1 MKIPINRDF
10 FLNKNFIFERLTKL
24 MIKVKSI
31 SLFLFFL
38 FSSSYLVAQNYNKEK
53 TEIKRLLDQASS
65 DYNNAHY
72 EKALEFSK
80 QALIISFGINDD
92 LYIAQSYNTLGVIY
106 DECSYSQKAI
116 EFYFKALSHAQK
128 TNKVKLLNW
137 IYGNLGSVYYY
148 NLNDV
153 SKGLNYFKKALYYA
167 EKIKDTK
174 DIINT
179 KMNIVSAFYAV
190 NKYDE
195 GNQYLIGIKEYVQKY
210 GNKENKMMLAS
221 LLGIHATNHNNKAE
235 AEQHYTKAQ
244 EIAKDIR
251 YDSYLISIY
260 DNLVYHYK
268 HFQETEKAK
277 KYKEKS
283 DSLSKVVYSEDKLDK
298 LQKAALQIELDEY
311 KNQLERIELVNE
323 KHQQSK
329 KDSKLIVILF
339 IVILIILLLLLL
351 TLYKNAKIREQTNH
365 ELELANEAL
374 KEAKEKAE
382 EASQLKSQFVST
394 ITHELRTPLY
404 GVIGITNIILDE
416 HKELF
421 NNPHLKSLKF
431 SAKYLLS
438 LVNDILQ
445 INKIEEKRIV
455 LENHIF
461 NLTDEITLIK
471 NSVEYIADKNNDVL
485 TIEID
490 TAIPEFL
497 IGDKLRLS
505 QIIMNL
511 VSNALK
517 FTKNGEVA
525 IYADLKNVEG
535 KTYFIE
541 FKVKDTGIGIAKEDQ
556 EKIFEKFVQIE
567 RKEEDYQGTG
577 LGLSIVSSLVKL
589 FNSEIHIVSEEN
601 IGTTFS
607 FIIGFEFDEDKSK
620 EIINNIEVDL
630 SSRHLCNILVVEDNK
645 INQVVTKKII
655 EGSNMSCSIVD
666 DGFAALVALERES
679 FDLILMD
686 INMPLINGF
695 DTSRKIREKGITI
708 PIIALTA
715 FDKQEVVEQAIS
727 AGMNDVLMKPFE
739 PSMLFQVIQNQ
750 VNKR

>member
-1 MKIPINRDF
+1 
-10 FLNKNFIFERLTKL
+10 
-24 MIKVKSI
+24 MIKAKYI
-31 SLFLFFL
+31 CLLLFFL
-38 FSSSYLVAQNYNKEK
+38 FSYTNLVAQDFNKEK
-53 TEIKRLLDQASS
+53 TEIKRLLDQAFS
-65 DYNNAHY
+65 DFNNAQY
-72 EKALEFSK
+72 DKALESSK
-80 QALIISFGINDD
+80 QALINSFGINDD
-92 LYIAQSYNTLGVIY
+92 SYIAQSYNTLGVIY
-106 DECSYSQKAI
+106 NECSDSKKAI
-116 EFYFKALSHAQK
+116 EFYLKALSYAKK
-128 TNKVKLLNW
+128 TNKDKLLNW
-137 IYGNLGSVYYY
+137 IYGNIGSVYYY

-153 SKGLNYFKKALYYA
+153 PKGLNYYKKALYYA
-167 EKIKDTK
+167 EKIKDST

-179 KMNIVSAFYAV
+179 KINIVSAYYAI

-195 GNQYLIGIKEYVQKY
+195 GNLYLKGIQEHVQKNGDK
-210 GNKENKMMLAS
+210 GNKMILAS
-221 LLGIHATNHNNKAE
+221 LLGTYATSHNKKAE
-235 AEQHYTKAQ
+235 AEQYYAKAQ
-244 EIAKDIR
+244 EIAKEIR

-260 DNLVYHYK
+260 DNLVHHYK
-268 HFQETEKAK
+268 RYQDPEKAK
-277 KYKEKS
+277 KYNEKS
-283 DSLSKVVYSEDKLDK
+283 DSLSKVVYSEDKLNK

-329 KDSKLIVILF
+329 KDSNLIVLLF

-351 TLYKNAKIREQTNH
+351 TLYKNVKIREQANH
-365 ELELANEAL
+365 ELELVNEAL
-374 KEAKEKAE
+374 IEAKEKAE
-382 EASQLKSQFVST
+382 EASLLKSQFVST

-421 NNPHLKSLKF
+421 NSPHLKSLKF

-455 LENHIF
+455 LESLIF

-485 TIEID
+485 TVEID

-525 IYADLKNVEG
+525 IFADLKYVKD

-577 LGLSIVSSLVKL
+577 LGLSIVSSLIKL
-589 FNSEIHIVSEEN
+589 FNSEIDIVSEEN

-607 FIIGFEFDEDKSK
+607 FTIGFEFDEDKSK
-620 EIINNIEVDL
+620 DIINNIEVDL
-630 SSRHLCNILVVEDNK
+630 STSQLYNILVVEDNK
-645 INQVVTKKII
+645 INQVVTKKMI
-655 EGSNMSCSIVD
+655 EVSNMSCTIVD

-679 FDLILMD
+679 FDLVLMD

-715 FDKQEVVEQAIS
+715 FDKQEVAEQAIS

-750 VNKR
+750 VNKRETAN

>member
-1 MKIPINRDF
+1 
-10 FLNKNFIFERLTKL
+10 
-24 MIKVKSI
+24 MIKAKYI
-31 SLFLFFL
+31 SLLLFFL
-38 FSSSYLVAQNYNKEK
+38 FSYTNLVAQDYNKEK
-53 TEIKRLLDQASS
+53 TEIKRLLDQAFS
-65 DYNNAHY
+65 DFNNAQY
-72 EKALEFSK
+72 DKALESSK
-80 QALIISFGINDD
+80 QALINSFGINDD
-92 LYIAQSYNTLGVIY
+92 SYIAQSYNTLGVIY
-106 DECSYSQKAI
+106 NECSDSKKAI
-116 EFYFKALSHAQK
+116 EFYLKALSYAKK

-137 IYGNLGSVYYY
+137 IYGNIGSVYYY

-153 SKGLNYFKKALYYA
+153 PKGLNYYKKALYYA
-167 EKIKDTK
+167 EKMKDSK

-179 KMNIVSAFYAV
+179 KINIVSAYYAI

-195 GNQYLIGIKEYVQKY
+195 GNLYLKGIQEHVQKN
-210 GNKENKMMLAS
+210 GDKENIMILAS
-221 LLGIHATNHNNKAE
+221 LLGTYATSHNKKAE
-235 AEQHYTKAQ
+235 AEQYYAKAQ
-244 EIAKDIR
+244 EIAKEIR

-260 DNLVYHYK
+260 DNLVHHYK
-268 HFQETEKAK
+268 RYQEPEKAK
-277 KYKEKS
+277 KYNEKS
-283 DSLSKVVYSEDKLDK
+283 DSLSKVVYSEDKLNK

-351 TLYKNAKIREQTNH
+351 TLYKNVKIREQANH
-365 ELELANEAL
+365 ELELVNLAL
-374 KEAKEKAE
+374 IEAKEKAE

-421 NNPHLKSLKF
+421 HSPHLKSLKF

-455 LENHIF
+455 LESLIF

-485 TIEID
+485 TVEID

-525 IYADLKNVEG
+525 IFADLKHIED

-577 LGLSIVSSLVKL
+577 LGLSIVSSLIKL
-589 FNSEIHIVSEEN
+589 FNSEIDIVSEEN

-607 FIIGFEFDEDKSK
+607 FTIGFEFDEDKSK
-620 EIINNIEVDL
+620 DIINNIEVDL
-630 SSRHLCNILVVEDNK
+630 STSQLYNILVVEDNK
-645 INQVVTKKII
+645 INQVVTKKMIDV
-655 EGSNMSCSIVD
+655 SNMSCTIVD

-715 FDKQEVVEQAIS
+715 FDKQEVAEQAIS

-750 VNKR
+750 VNKRETAD

>member
-1 MKIPINRDF
+1 
-10 FLNKNFIFERLTKL
+10 
-24 MIKVKSI
+24 MIKVKYI
-31 SLFLFFL
+31 RLLLFFL
-38 FSSSYLVAQNYNKEK
+38 FSYTNLVAQDYDKEK
-53 TEIKRLLDQASS
+53 TEIKRLLDQAFS
-65 DYNNAHY
+65 DYNNAQY
-72 EKALEFSK
+72 DKALESSK
-80 QALIISFGINDD
+80 QALINSFVINDD
-92 LYIAQSYNTLGVIY
+92 SYLAQSYNTLGVIY
-106 DECSYSQKAI
+106 NECSDSKKAI
-116 EFYFKALSHAQK
+116 EFYLKALSYAKK

-137 IYGNLGSVYYY
+137 IYGNIGSVYYY

-153 SKGLNYFKKALYYA
+153 PKGLNYYKKALYYA
-167 EKIKDTK
+167 EKIKDST

-179 KMNIVSAFYAV
+179 KINIVSAYYAI

-195 GNQYLIGIKEYVQKY
+195 GNLYLKGIQEHIQKN
-210 GNKENKMMLAS
+210 GVKENKMILAS
-221 LLGIHATNHNNKAE
+221 LLGTYATSHNKKDE
-235 AEQHYTKAQ
+235 AEQYYAKAQ
-244 EIAKDIR
+244 EIAKEIR

-260 DNLVYHYK
+260 DNLVHHYK
-268 HFQETEKAK
+268 RYQEPEKAK
-277 KYKEKS
+277 KYNEKS
-283 DSLSKVVYSEDKLDK
+283 DSLSKVVYSEDKLNK

-311 KNQLERIELVNE
+311 KNQLERMELVNE

-329 KDSKLIVILF
+329 KDSKLIIILF
-339 IVILIILLLLLL
+339 IIILIILLLLLL
-351 TLYKNAKIREQTNH
+351 SLYKNVKIREQANH
-365 ELELANEAL
+365 ELQLANEAL
-374 KEAKEKAE
+374 IEAKEKAE

-421 NNPHLKSLKF
+421 NSPHLKSLKF

-455 LENHIF
+455 LESLIF
-461 NLTDEITLIK
+461 NLTDEITMIK

-485 TIEID
+485 TVEID

-525 IYADLKNVEG
+525 VFANLKNVVD

-541 FKVKDTGIGIAKEDQ
+541 FQVKDTGIGIAKEDQ

-577 LGLSIVSSLVKL
+577 LGLSIVLSLIKL
-589 FNSEIHIVSEEN
+589 FNSEIDIVSEEN

-607 FIIGFEFDEDKSK
+607 FTIGFEFDEDKSK

-630 SSRHLCNILVVEDNK
+630 STSQLYNILVVEDNK
-645 INQVVTKKII
+645 INQVVTKKMI
-655 EGSNMSCSIVD
+655 EVSNMSCTIVD

-679 FDLILMD
+679 FDIVLMD

-715 FDKQEVVEQAIS
+715 FDKQEVAEQAIS

-739 PSMLFQVIQNQ
+739 PSMLFQIIQNQ
-750 VNKR
+750 VNKRETAN

>member
-1 MKIPINRDF
+1 
-10 FLNKNFIFERLTKL
+10 
-24 MIKVKSI
+24 MIKVKYI
-31 SLFLFFL
+31 SLLLFFL
-38 FSSSYLVAQNYNKEK
+38 FSYTNLVAQDYNKEK
-53 TEIKRLLDQASS
+53 TEIKRLLDQAFS
-65 DYNNAHY
+65 DYNNAQY
-72 EKALEFSK
+72 DKALDSSK

-106 DECSYSQKAI
+106 DKCSDSKKAI
-116 EFYFKALSHAQK
+116 EFYFKALSYAKK

-153 SKGLNYFKKALYYA
+153 PKGLNYFKKALFYA
-167 EKIKDTK
+167 EKIKDSK

-179 KMNIVSAFYAV
+179 KMNIVSAYYAI

-195 GNQYLIGIKEYVQKY
+195 GNLYLKGIKEHIQKY
-210 GNKENKMMLAS
+210 GNKENKMMLTS
-221 LLGIHATNHNNKAE
+221 LLGIYATNHNRKAE
-235 AEQHYTKAQ
+235 AEQYYAKAQ
-244 EIAKDIR
+244 EIAKEIR

-268 HFQETEKAK
+268 HYQETEKAK
-277 KYKEKS
+277 KYNEKS

-311 KNQLERIELVNE
+311 KNQLERIEQVNE
-323 KHQQSK
+323 KHKQSK

-351 TLYKNAKIREQTNH
+351 TLYKNVKIREQANH

-374 KEAKEKAE
+374 IEAKEKAE

-455 LENHIF
+455 LEGLIF

-525 IYADLKNVEG
+525 IYADLKNVED

-567 RKEEDYQGTG
+567 RKDEDYQGTG

-607 FIIGFEFDEDKSK
+607 FTIGFEFDEDKSK

-630 SSRHLCNILVVEDNK
+630 STRHLYNILVVEDNK

-655 EGSNMSCSIVD
+655 ELSNMSCTIVD

-695 DTSRKIREKGITI
+695 DTSRKIRAKGITI

-715 FDKQEVVEQAIS
+715 FDKQEVAEQAIS

-750 VNKR
+750 VNKRETTY

>member
-1 MKIPINRDF
+1 
-10 FLNKNFIFERLTKL
+10 
-24 MIKVKSI
+24 MIKVKYI
-31 SLFLFFL
+31 SLLLFFL
-38 FSSSYLVAQNYNKEK
+38 FSYTNLVAQDYNKEK
-53 TEIKRLLDQASS
+53 TEIKRLLDQAIS
-65 DYNNAHY
+65 DYNNAQY
-72 EKALEFSK
+72 DKALESSK
-80 QALIISFGINDD
+80 QALINSFGINDD
-92 LYIAQSYNTLGVIY
+92 SYIAQSYNTLGVIY
-106 DECSYSQKAI
+106 NECSDSKKAI
-116 EFYFKALSHAQK
+116 EFYLKALSYAKK
-128 TNKVKLLNW
+128 TNKDKLLNW
-137 IYGNLGSVYYY
+137 IYGNIGSVYYY

-153 SKGLNYFKKALYYA
+153 PKGLNYYKKALYYA
-167 EKIKDTK
+167 EKMKDST

-179 KMNIVSAFYAV
+179 KINIVSAYYAI

-195 GNQYLIGIKEYVQKY
+195 GNLYLKGIQEHVQKN
-210 GNKENKMMLAS
+210 GDQENKMILAS
-221 LLGIHATNHNNKAE
+221 LLGTYATSHNKKAE
-235 AEQHYTKAQ
+235 AEQYYAKAQ
-244 EIAKDIR
+244 EIAKEIR

-260 DNLVYHYK
+260 DNLVHHYK
-268 HFQETEKAK
+268 RYQEPEKAK
-277 KYKEKS
+277 KYNEKS

-329 KDSKLIVILF
+329 KDSKLIIILF

-351 TLYKNAKIREQTNH
+351 SLYKNVKIREQANH
-365 ELELANEAL
+365 ELQLANEAL
-374 KEAKEKAE
+374 IEAKEKAE

-421 NNPHLKSLKF
+421 NSPHLKSLKF

-455 LENHIF
+455 LESLIF
-461 NLTDEITLIK
+461 NLTDEITMIK

-485 TIEID
+485 TVEID

-525 IYADLKNVEG
+525 IFANLKNVVD

-541 FKVKDTGIGIAKEDQ
+541 FQVKDTGIGIAKEDQ

-577 LGLSIVSSLVKL
+577 LGLSIVLSLIKL
-589 FNSEIHIVSEEN
+589 FNSEIDIVSEEN

-607 FIIGFEFDEDKSK
+607 FTIGFEFDEDKSK

-630 SSRHLCNILVVEDNK
+630 STSQLYNILVVEDNK
-645 INQVVTKKII
+645 INQVVTKKMI
-655 EGSNMSCSIVD
+655 EVSNMSCTIVD

-679 FDLILMD
+679 FDIVLMD

-715 FDKQEVVEQAIS
+715 FDKQEVAEQAIS

-739 PSMLFQVIQNQ
+739 SSMLFQVIQNQ
-750 VNKR
+750 VNKRETAN

>member
-1 MKIPINRDF
+1 
-10 FLNKNFIFERLTKL
+10 
-24 MIKVKSI
+24 MIKAKYI
-31 SLFLFFL
+31 SLLLFFL
-38 FSSSYLVAQNYNKEK
+38 LSFTNLVAQDYNKEK
-53 TEIKRLLDQASS
+53 TEIKRLLDQAISE
-65 DYNNAHY
+65 YNNAQY
-72 EKALEFSK
+72 DKALESSK

-92 LYIAQSYNTLGVIY
+92 SYIAQSYNTLGVIY
-106 DECSYSQKAI
+106 NECSDSKKAI
-116 EFYFKALSHAQK
+116 EFYLKALSYAKK

-137 IYGNLGSVYYY
+137 IYGNIGSVYYY

-153 SKGLNYFKKALYYA
+153 PKGLNYYKKALYYA
-167 EKIKDTK
+167 EKIKDST

-179 KMNIVSAFYAV
+179 KINIVSAYYAI

-195 GNQYLIGIKEYVQKY
+195 GNLYLKGIQEYVQKN
-210 GNKENKMMLAS
+210 GDKENKMILAS
-221 LLGIHATNHNNKAE
+221 LLGTYATSHNKKAE
-235 AEQHYTKAQ
+235 AEQYYAKAQ
-244 EIAKDIR
+244 EIAKEIR

-260 DNLVYHYK
+260 DNLVHHYK
-268 HFQETEKAK
+268 RYQDPEKAK
-277 KYKEKS
+277 KYYEKS
-283 DSLSKVVYSEDKLDK
+283 DSLSKVVYSEDKLNK

-329 KDSKLIVILF
+329 KDSNLIVLLF

-351 TLYKNAKIREQTNH
+351 TLYKNVKIREQANH
-365 ELELANEAL
+365 ELELVNEAL
-374 KEAKEKAE
+374 IEAKEKAE
-382 EASQLKSQFVST
+382 EASLLKSQFVST

-421 NNPHLKSLKF
+421 NSPHLKSLKF

-455 LENHIF
+455 LESLIF

-485 TIEID
+485 TVEID

-525 IYADLKNVEG
+525 IFADLKYVKD

-577 LGLSIVSSLVKL
+577 LGLSIVSSLIKL
-589 FNSEIHIVSEEN
+589 FNSEIDIVSEEN
-601 IGTTFS
+601 VGTTFS
-607 FIIGFEFDEDKSK
+607 FTIGFEFDEDKSK
-620 EIINNIEVDL
+620 DIINNIEVDL
-630 SSRHLCNILVVEDNK
+630 STSQLYNILVVEDNK
-645 INQVVTKKII
+645 INQVVTKKMI
-655 EGSNMSCSIVD
+655 EVSNMSCTIVD

-679 FDLILMD
+679 FDLVLMD

-715 FDKQEVVEQAIS
+715 FDKQEVAEQAIS

-750 VNKR
+750 VNKRETAN

>member
-1 MKIPINRDF
+1 
-10 FLNKNFIFERLTKL
+10 
-24 MIKVKSI
+24 MIKVKYI
-31 SLFLFFL
+31 RLLLFFL
-38 FSSSYLVAQNYNKEK
+38 FSYTNLVAQDYNKEK
-53 TEIKRLLDQASS
+53 TEIKRLLDQAFS
-65 DYNNAHY
+65 DFNNAQY
-72 EKALEFSK
+72 DKALESSK
-80 QALIISFGINDD
+80 QALISSFGINDNS
-92 LYIAQSYNTLGVIY
+92 YIAQSYNTLGVIY
-106 DECSYSQKAI
+106 NECSDSKKAI
-116 EFYFKALSHAQK
+116 EFYIKALSYAKK

-137 IYGNLGSVYYY
+137 IYGNIGSVYYY

-153 SKGLNYFKKALYYA
+153 PKGLNYYKKALYYA
-167 EKIKDTK
+167 EKMKDST

-179 KMNIVSAFYAV
+179 KINIVSAYYAI

-195 GNQYLIGIKEYVQKY
+195 GNLYLKDIQEHVQKY

-221 LLGIHATNHNNKAE
+221 LLGTYATSHNKKAE
-235 AEQHYTKAQ
+235 AEQYYAKAQ
-244 EIAKDIR
+244 EIAKEIR

-260 DNLVYHYK
+260 DNLVHHYK
-268 HFQETEKAK
+268 RYQEPEKAK
-277 KYKEKS
+277 KYNEKS
-283 DSLSKVVYSEDKLDK
+283 DSLSKVVYSEDKLNK

-329 KDSKLIVILF
+329 KDSNLIVLLF

-351 TLYKNAKIREQTNH
+351 TLYKNVKIREQANQ
-365 ELELANEAL
+365 ELQLANEAL
-374 KEAKEKAE
+374 IEAKEKAE

-421 NNPHLKSLKF
+421 NSPHLKSLKF

-455 LENHIF
+455 LESLIF
-461 NLTDEITLIK
+461 NLTDEITMIK

-485 TIEID
+485 TVEID

-525 IYADLKNVEG
+525 VFANLKNVVD

-541 FKVKDTGIGIAKEDQ
+541 FQVKDTGIGIAKEDQ

-577 LGLSIVSSLVKL
+577 LGLSIVLSLIKL
-589 FNSEIHIVSEEN
+589 FNSEIDIVSEEN

-607 FIIGFEFDEDKSK
+607 FTIGFEFDEDKSK

-630 SSRHLCNILVVEDNK
+630 STSQLYNILVVEDNK
-645 INQVVTKKII
+645 INQVVTKKMI
-655 EGSNMSCSIVD
+655 EVSNMSCTIVD

-679 FDLILMD
+679 FDLVLMD

-715 FDKQEVVEQAIS
+715 FDKQEVAEQAIS

-739 PSMLFQVIQNQ
+739 SSMLFQVIQNQ
-750 VNKR
+750 VNKRETAN

>member
-1 MKIPINRDF
+1 
-10 FLNKNFIFERLTKL
+10 
-24 MIKVKSI
+24 MIKAKYI
-31 SLFLFFL
+31 CLLIFFL
-38 FSSSYLVAQNYNKEK
+38 FSYTNLVAQDYNKEK
-53 TEIKRLLDQASS
+53 TEIKRLLDQAFS
-65 DYNNAHY
+65 DFNNAQY
-72 EKALEFSK
+72 DKALESSK
-80 QALIISFGINDD
+80 QALINSFGINDD
-92 LYIAQSYNTLGVIY
+92 SYIAQSYNTLGVIY
-106 DECSYSQKAI
+106 NECSDSKKAI
-116 EFYFKALSHAQK
+116 EFYLKALSYAKK
-128 TNKVKLLNW
+128 TNKDKLLNW
-137 IYGNLGSVYYY
+137 IYGNIGSVYYY

-153 SKGLNYFKKALYYA
+153 PKGLNYYKKALYYA
-167 EKIKDTK
+167 EKMKDST

-179 KMNIVSAFYAV
+179 KINIVSAYYAI

-195 GNQYLIGIKEYVQKY
+195 GNLYLKGIQEYVQK
-210 GNKENKMMLAS
+210 NDDQENKMILAS
-221 LLGIHATNHNNKAE
+221 LLGTYATSHNKKAE
-235 AEQHYTKAQ
+235 AEQYYAKAQ
-244 EIAKDIR
+244 EIAKEIR

-260 DNLVYHYK
+260 DNLVHHYK
-268 HFQETEKAK
+268 RYQEPEKAK
-277 KYKEKS
+277 KYNEKS

-329 KDSKLIVILF
+329 KDSRLIVLLF

-351 TLYKNAKIREQTNH
+351 TLYKNVKIREQANQ
-365 ELELANEAL
+365 ELQLVNEAL
-374 KEAKEKAE
+374 IEAKEKAE
-382 EASQLKSQFVST
+382 EASLLKSQFVST

-421 NNPHLKSLKF
+421 NSPHLKSLKF

-455 LENHIF
+455 LESLIF
-461 NLTDEITLIK
+461 NLTDEITMIK

-485 TIEID
+485 TVEID

-525 IYADLKNVEG
+525 IFANLKNVVD

-541 FKVKDTGIGIAKEDQ
+541 FQVKDTGIGIAKEDQ

-577 LGLSIVSSLVKL
+577 LGLSIVSSLIKL
-589 FNSEIHIVSEEN
+589 FNSEIDIVSEEN

-607 FIIGFEFDEDKSK
+607 FTIGFEFDEDKSK
-620 EIINNIEVDL
+620 DIINNIEVDL
-630 SSRHLCNILVVEDNK
+630 STSQLYNILVVEDNK
-645 INQVVTKKII
+645 INQVVTKKMI
-655 EGSNMSCSIVD
+655 EVSNMSCTIVD

-679 FDLILMD
+679 FDLVLMD

-695 DTSRKIREKGITI
+695 DTSRKIREKGISI

-715 FDKQEVVEQAIS
+715 FDKQEVAEQAIS

-739 PSMLFQVIQNQ
+739 SSMLFQVIQNQ
-750 VNKR
+750 VNKRETAN